1 MKIEAFPTPI
11 YILHNNNNDEIK
23 SIVEE
28 YYRKNKS
35 KSSTPDTWNCQL
47 FTTFGT
53 KNFPNDCLHKLTHIF
68 NQFQRELGIYGS
80 MTFSELWLNCYES
93 INWQEKHIH
102 LPSKWSGVYYAIFDE
117 EQHSPTHFYNPNEKL
132 ITTNPSS
139 GNITLEPK
147 VKEGDMIIFPSW
159 LEHAAPLNKSSKLR
173 ATISFNFYFDN
184 ELT

>member
-35 KSSTPDTWNCQL
+35 ESSKPESWNCQL

-53 KNFPNDCLHKLTHIF
+53 KDFPNDCLQKLIPLF
-68 NQFQRELGIYGS
+68 KQFQRELGLYGD
-80 MTFSELWLNCYES
+80 MTFEDLWLNCYETM
-93 INWQEKHIH
+93 NWQEKHMH
-102 LPSKWSGVYYAIFDE
+102 LPSKWSGVYYPIFDE
-117 EQHSPTHFYNPNEKL
+117 EEHSPTLFYNPNEKL
-132 ITTNPSS
+132 LASNRFV
-139 GNITLEPK
+139 GMNALEPK
-147 VKEGDMIIFPSW
+147 IKEGDMIIFPSW

-173 ATISFNFYFDN
+173 ATISFNFFFDH
-184 ELT
+184 E

>member
-23 SIVEE
+23 SIVEK
-28 YYRKNKS
+28 YYQDNKS
-35 KSSTPDTWNCQL
+35 KSRTPNTWNCQL

-53 KNFPNDCLHKLTHIF
+53 KKFPNDCLQKFTYLF
-68 NQFQRELGIYGS
+68 NQFQRELGTYGN

-93 INWQEKHIH
+93 MNWQEKHMH

-117 EQHSPTHFYNPNEKL
+117 EEHSPTHFYNPNEKL
-132 ITTNPSS
+132 LASNNFS
-139 GNITLEPK
+139 GQIALEPK

-184 ELT
+184 VP